1 MAPCRLLFTLWITTA
16 TWDFVLGLMERN
28 LWLGRVAIGAGAAI
42 GADAIAED
50 NGGDLF

>member
-1 MAPCRLLFTLWITTA
+1 MTRLILAFALLFAAVTTSGC
-16 TWDFVLGLMERN
+16 VP
-28 LWLGRVAIGAGAAI
+28 VAIGAGAAI